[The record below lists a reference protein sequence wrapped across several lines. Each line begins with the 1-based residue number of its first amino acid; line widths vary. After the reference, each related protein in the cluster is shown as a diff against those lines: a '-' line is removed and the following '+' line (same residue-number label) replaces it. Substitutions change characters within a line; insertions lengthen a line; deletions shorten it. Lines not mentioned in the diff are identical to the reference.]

1 MCTPKPSTHYMFG
14 ISLSRSTSL
23 NFFAIFWWLFLKMK
37 FFQGSPVLQI
47 SANFWHFRNSTK
59 YVAWYILKSIIHILP
74 RFFDNCNRFSG
85 NERWNVAIF
94 RNLQKFAFRT
104 DSFENVYSENVKT
117 LYFWNQLVEIYV
129 LEFFRNFLTTFFKS
143 DIFPRVSPFSNFG
156 QYLTFSKL
164 N

>member
-59 YVAWYILKSIIHILP
+59 YVAWYILNSRIHFRP

-94 RNLQKFAFRT
+94 RNLQKFALPT
-104 DSFENVYSENVKT
+104 DSFENVAPRPSTHYIFGVGLSRSTSLN
-117 LYFWNQLVEIYV
+117 FFEIFNH
-129 LEFFRNFLTTFFKS
+129 FF
-143 DIFPRVSPFSNFG
+143 
-156 QYLTFSKL
+156 
-164 N
+164 